1 VRLNVV
7 GNIKE
12 YAMRMHDINEAAKQL
27 NLCRQTVYKLI
38 REGEKGGIMIERA
51 EGQFWA
57 YEIDNNDSQKDLVLL
72 DNVQFIYELSLAE
85 LELKALGIDFDVTN
99 GLREFKILNK
109 SDEQRELIKSKGSYY
124 KTVDGQIT
132 NYFQI
137 IQKNQTRSVN
147 QYLTHWIYPYK
158 GKFHPQ
164 MIRALLNIIG
174 LKEGDTVFE
183 PFSGSG
189 TTALE
194 AQLLGINFIGIDISP
209 LCVMQGKVKTGS
221 IYVIDE
227 IEELKNEILANIK
240 SNLFQTE
247 NNYYSLI
254 DKLSKDERVKNFYIL
269 ARLLAVSDNSRRNRD
284 FINSFIKNIDLMI
297 HSIKDYIEIKEKLN
311 LRLGDVKIEV
321 GDSRNVRLP
330 DNSVDGII
338 TSPPYSIALDY
349 IQNDIH
355 SLKDLGY
362 DVLKMRNDFI
372 GVRGNGKSKIELY
385 NEDMQKSYSEMYRV
399 LKPNKYAVI
408 VIGNATYQGEEIKTV
423 EFTIDCMES
432 LGFKLVKNINKIIF
446 GLYNVMKKENILI
459 FKKEK

>member
-1 VRLNVV
+1 METKRL
-7 GNIKE
+7 KT
-12 YAMRMHDINEAAKQL
+12 K
-27 NLCRQTVYKLI
+27 
-38 REGEKGGIMIERA
+38 GESMIERA
-51 EGQFWA
+51 ESQFWA
-57 YEIDNNDSQKDLVLL
+57 YEIDDKNTGKDLVLL

-85 LELKALGIDFDVTN
+85 LELKAFGAEFEVTN

-109 SDEQRELIKSKGSYY
+109 SVELKEIIKRKGSYY
-124 KTVDGQIT
+124 KTFDGEST
-132 NYFQI
+132 DYYYI

-209 LCVMQGKVKTGS
+209 LCVIQGRVKTES
-221 IYVIDE
+221 IYVLDGILKLKDE
-227 IEELKNEILANIK
+227 VISKFMPG
-240 SNLFQTE
+240 LFNTE
-247 NNYYSLI
+247 TNYYKLI
-254 DKLSKDERVKNFYIL
+254 KDITSDERIINFYNM
-269 ARLLAVSDNSRRNRD
+269 ARLLAVSDNSRRKRD
-284 FINSFIKNIDLMI
+284 FRTSFIKNLNLMVA
-297 HSIKDYIEIKEKLN
+297 SVKDFIEIKERLN
-311 LRLGDVKIEV
+311 LKLGNVKTEI
-321 GDSRNVRLP
+321 GDSRNVKLS
-330 DNSVDGII
+330 DNSIDGII

-362 DVLKMRNDFI
+362 DVSKMRNDFI
-372 GVRGNGKSKIELY
+372 GVRGNGRSRVELY
-385 NEDMQKSYSEMYRV
+385 NADMKKSYSEMHRV

-408 VIGNATYQGEEIKTV
+408 VIGNATYQGKEVKTV
-423 EFTIDCMES
+423 EFTIDYMES

>member
-1 VRLNVV
+1 ME
-7 GNIKE
+7 IKE
-12 YAMRMHDINEAAKQL
+12 LK
-27 NLCRQTVYKLI
+27 TK
-38 REGEKGGIMIERA
+38 GETMIERA
-51 EGQFWA
+51 ESQFWA
-57 YEIDNNDSQKDLVLL
+57 YEIDNNDTQKDLVLL

-85 LELKALGIDFDVTN
+85 LELKALGIDFEVTN

-109 SDEQRELIKSKGSYY
+109 SDEQKELIKRKGSYY
-124 KTVDGQIT
+124 KIVDGQFT
-132 NYFQI
+132 DYFYI

-194 AQLLGINFIGIDISP
+194 AQVLGINFIGIDISP
-209 LCVMQGKVKTGS
+209 LCVLQGRVKTES
-221 IYVIDE
+221 VYVIEE
-227 IEELKNEILANIK
+227 IKKIKNEILANIK
-240 SNLFQTE
+240 PNLFQS
-247 NNYYSLI
+247 NKNYYDLL
-254 DKLSKDERVKNFYIL
+254 DKLPTDERVKNFYIL

-284 FINSFIKNIDLMI
+284 FVNSFIKNTDLMFA
-297 HSIKDYIEIKEKLN
+297 SIKDYIEIKEKLN

-321 GDSRNVRLP
+321 GDSRNIKLP

-362 DVLKMRNDFI
+362 DVLKMRSDFI
-372 GVRGNGKSKIELY
+372 GVRGNGRSKVELY
-385 NEDMQKSYSEMYRV
+385 NEDMKKSYSEMYRV

-408 VIGNATYQGEEIKTV
+408 VIGNATYQGQEIKTV
-423 EFTIDCMES
+423 EFTIKYMES
-432 LGFKLVKNINKIIF
+432 LGFNLVKNINKIIF

-459 FKKEK
+459 FRKEK

>member
-1 VRLNVV
+1 M
-7 GNIKE
+7 
-12 YAMRMHDINEAAKQL
+12 AINRK
-27 NLCRQTVYKLI
+27 
-38 REGEKGGIMIERA
+38 GEIMIEKA
-51 EGQFWA
+51 EELNQFWA
-57 YEIDNNDSQKDLVLL
+57 YDLTYSENSDLTLL

-85 LELKALGIDFDVTN
+85 LELMALGADFEITN
-99 GLREFKILNK
+99 GLREFKIKNK
-109 SDEQRELIKSKGSYY
+109 SKVLDDEIIERSSYF
-124 KTVDGQIT
+124 KTVERKIT
-132 NYFQI
+132 NYFYI
-137 IQKNQTRSVN
+137 IQKNRTRSVN

-209 LCVMQGKVKTGS
+209 LCVIQGRVKTNS
-221 IYVIDE
+221 IYVLDE
-227 IEELKNEILANIK
+227 IEKIK
-240 SNLFQTE
+240 KTVISKLETTLFEEQA
-247 NNYYSLI
+247 NYYEMLK
-254 DKLSKDERVKNFYIL
+254 KLTPNDRVRDFYKL
-269 ARLLAVSDNSRRNRD
+269 VRLLAVSDNSRRNKN
-284 FINSFIKNIDLMI
+284 FKNSFLKNIELMI
-297 HSIKDYIEIKEKLN
+297 TSIKDFMEIKEKLK
-311 LRLGDVKIEV
+311 LKLGDVKIEV
-321 GDSRNVRLP
+321 GDSRDVGLP

-355 SLKDLGY
+355 SFKDLGY

-372 GVRGNGKSKIELY
+372 GVRGNGKSRVELY
-385 NEDMQKSYSEMYRV
+385 NEDIKKSYNEMYRV

-408 VIGNATYQGEEIKTV
+408 VIGNATYQGEEVKTV
-423 EFTIDCMES
+423 GFTIDYMEN

-459 FKKEK
+459 FKKER

>member
-1 VRLNVV
+1 ME
-7 GNIKE
+7 I
-12 YAMRMHDINEAAKQL
+12 D
-27 NLCRQTVYKLI
+27 KLKT
-38 REGEKGGIMIERA
+38 KGKTMIERA
-51 EGQFWA
+51 ESQFWA
-57 YEIDNNDSQKDLVLL
+57 YEIDNENIQQDLILL

-85 LELKALGIDFDVTN
+85 LELKALVTNFEVTN

-109 SDEQRELIKSKGSYY
+109 SDELIERIKRKGSYY
-124 KTVDGQIT
+124 KTVDGQFT
-132 NYFQI
+132 DYFKI
-137 IQKNQTRSVN
+137 IQTNRTRSVN

-174 LKEGDTVFE
+174 LKEGDTVLD

-194 AQLLGINFIGIDISP
+194 AQLLGTNFIGIDISP
-209 LCVMQGKVKTGS
+209 LCVIQGRVKTES

-227 IEELKNEILANIK
+227 IKKLKNEISANIVP
-240 SNLFQTE
+240 NLFQTNE
-247 NNYYSLI
+247 NYYNFL

-284 FINSFIKNIDLMI
+284 FVNSFLKNVDLMI
-297 HSIKDYIEIKEKLN
+297 YSIKDYIEIKEKLN

-321 GDSRNVRLP
+321 GDSRNVQLS

-349 IQNDIH
+349 VQNDVH

-372 GVRGNGKSKIELY
+372 GVRGNGRSRIELY
-385 NEDMQKSYSEMYRV
+385 NEDMKKSYSEMQRV
-399 LKPNKYAVI
+399 LKPDKYAVI
-408 VIGNATYQGEEIKTV
+408 VIGNATYQGKEVKTV
-423 EFTIDCMES
+423 EFTIKYMES
-432 LGFKLVKNINKIIF
+432 IGFRLVKNINKIIF

-459 FKKEK
+459 FKKVK